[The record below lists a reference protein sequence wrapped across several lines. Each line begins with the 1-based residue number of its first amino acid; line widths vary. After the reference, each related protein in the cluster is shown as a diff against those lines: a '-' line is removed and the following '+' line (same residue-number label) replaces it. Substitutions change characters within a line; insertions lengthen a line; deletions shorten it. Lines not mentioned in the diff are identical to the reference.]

1 MKQYRYPG
9 AQPFSTA
16 QETIFYGRDDD
27 IAKLHRLI
35 KIEPLVVLHAKSGM
49 GKSSLLNAGIVPAI
63 LREDEYI
70 PVHIRFN
77 AWTEGKT
84 DLPADISR
92 KAISP
97 DGSKHTILDS
107 LIENE
112 ASLWHELK
120 ENQLIS
126 GGKRKYLLL
135 LDQFEELFTYPP
147 EAIAEFRDQLAEALY
162 TRIPQRYRKV
172 LETQIEAGN
181 CKLEDNDFD
190 HLQEPVSIR
199 ILLSVRSDRL
209 HLMDRLSDSLPDI
222 LAHCYELKA
231 LGLAQATAAVVEP
244 ARKPGDFLSPAFT
257 YSSPAVAHILDF
269 LDDSEGR
276 IETVQL
282 QILCRTLELRSQT
295 EGVRHFEKETL
306 GDLDDIISNFY
317 LRQLNLLERKEDR
330 ERISRLIE
338 EGLIVAED
346 RQRLTLHEALIASLF
361 QVPREHLAKLVD
373 GGLLRAEPALR
384 GGYVYELSHDTLVG
398 PALEARTQRREREAT
413 EASDQQARE
422 VARALAEERHK
433 RRRSRNLA
441 VLFAMLAFLSLFTA
455 GLAFRQTQIANTARS
470 NALHQQQIAEAQE
483 KEAIHQKNKA
493 DENSQIAILN
503 AKTALDAQEKA
514 ELQRMLAK
522 RSESV
527 ARQLAT
533 KGKRLETT
541 ISSAETYGFLIQE
554 GRKNMNEGNYL
565 NALTNF
571 ATARFIQETVE
582 SELAI
587 EAAKMG
593 VAAEKALCLGELGM
607 AEQKFLQLKNTA
619 ADSSEFVRLRLK
631 SIQHSNTV
639 IKEKLNGRKPET
651 LDSLK
656 LNQQSLSV
664 LPAGLGDFSKL
675 VKLDL
680 SLNSELMYL
689 PPSIGRLKN
698 LQTLVVKF
706 CNLVELPESIG
717 DLQALE
723 NLDLGHNKSLE
734 HLPSSLAQLQHLEEL
749 NVEDCALKSLPV
761 ETGGLAN
768 LVRLNLSKTFL
779 QTLPVQLEQLKH
791 LEELKISGMSMGQKF
806 NWLDALSVLERMS
819 WLHSVDLSRNN
830 LQQAS
835 PEVLI
840 QITKLEQ
847 ISSMDLQ
854 YNGLKS
860 LPPEIA
866 SLKNLK
872 SLNLQNNP
880 SIVES
885 HKAQIRAWLPNCTI
899 KF

>member
-16 QETIFYGRDDD
+16 QEDIFYGRDDD
-27 IAKLHRLI
+27 IARLHRLI
-35 KIEPLVVLHAKSGM
+35 KTEPLVVLHAKSGM

-63 LREDEYI
+63 LREEEYF

-97 DGSKHTILDS
+97 EGSKHTFLDS

-112 ASLWHELK
+112 ASLWHEIK

-126 GGKRKYLLL
+126 EGKRKYLLL

-147 EAIAEFRDQLAEALY
+147 EAIAEFRNQLAEVLY

-172 LETQIEAGN
+172 LESQIEAGN
-181 CKLEDNDFD
+181 CKLKDNDFD
-190 HLQEPVSIR
+190 RLQEPIAIR

-231 LGLAQATAAVVEP
+231 LEPTQATDAVVEP
-244 ARKPGDFLSPAFT
+244 ARKTGNFLSPAFT

-282 QILCRTLELRSQT
+282 QILCRTLELRAQT
-295 EGVRHFEKETL
+295 EGVQHFEKDTL

-317 LRQLNLLERKEDR
+317 QRQIAILDQEQDR
-330 ERISRLIE
+330 SRVSRLIE

-346 RQRLTLHEALIASLF
+346 RQRLTLHEALIVSLF

-384 GGYVYELSHDTLVG
+384 GGYAYELSHDTLVG
-398 PALEARTQRREREAT
+398 PALEARTQRREREAG
-413 EASDQQARE
+413 EARDQQERE
-422 VARALAEERHK
+422 VARALAKERYK

-441 VLFAMLAFLSLFTA
+441 IIFALLALLSLSAA
-455 GLAFRQTQIANTARS
+455 GWAFRQTLIANAAET
-470 NALHQQQIAEAQE
+470 NAQLQQQVAEAQE
-483 KEAIHQKNKA
+483 KEAKHQKNKA
-493 DENSQIAILN
+493 DENSQIALLN
-503 AKTALDAQEKA
+503 AKNALDAQEKA
-514 ELQRMLAK
+514 ELQRLLAEK
-522 RSESV
+522 SERV
-527 ARQLAT
+527 VRQLAN

-541 ISSAETYGFLIQE
+541 ISSAETYNFLMQE
-554 GRKNMNEGNYL
+554 GRKNMGEGNYR

-571 ATARFIQETVE
+571 ATARFTQETPE
-582 SELAI
+582 SNTAI
-587 EAAKMG
+587 EAAKIG
-593 VAAEKALCLGELGM
+593 VAAEKAMFTGDLDM
-607 AEQKFLQLKNTA
+607 AEQGFLQLRN
-619 ADSSEFVRLRLK
+619 DSSEFVKQRLK
-631 SIQHSNTV
+631 AIQHSNTV
-639 IKEKLNGRKPET
+639 FKEKLNGRQPEA

-656 LNQQSLSV
+656 LTQQSLIF
-664 LPAGLGDFSKL
+664 LPASLGDFSNLK
-675 VKLDL
+675 KLDL
-680 SLNSELMYL
+680 SLNSDLTYL
-689 PPSIGRLKN
+689 PASLGRLKN
-698 LQTLVVKF
+698 LRILVVKF
-706 CNLVELPESIG
+706 CNLLEVPESIEG
-717 DLQALE
+717 LQSLLS
-723 NLDLGHNKSLE
+723 LDLSHNQSLE
-734 HLPSSLAQLQHLEEL
+734 KLPSSLGQLRQLEEL
-749 NVEDCALKSLPV
+749 NVEGCALKALPM

-768 LVRLNLSKTFL
+768 LVRLNLSKTSL
-779 QTLPVQLEQLKH
+779 PSLPVQLEQLKR
-791 LEELKISGMSMGQKF
+791 LEELKMSSMTLGQRF
-806 NWLDALSVLERMS
+806 NWVDALSRLERLTS
-819 WLHSVDLSRNN
+819 LRSLDLSRNN
-830 LQQAS
+830 LHQAN
-835 PEVLI
+835 PEVLLRI
-840 QITKLEQ
+840 AKLQ
-847 ISSMDLQ
+847 QLHSLNLQ
-854 YNGLKS
+854 YTELKS

-866 SLKNLK
+866 NLKNLK

-880 SIVES
+880 SIGES
-885 HKAQIRAWLPNCTI
+885 ARAQIRSWLPGCTI